1 MGKRKV
7 TSSPKSNKRVTPSIR
22 KRKRSE
28 VVSIDQHQRRSKRLQ
43 KCNDSTTIPAVLLT
57 PPSSILDSARSSST
71 RGLNGRRKY
80 TGSKFDLADALSK
93 GALFSPQQG
102 QANAT
107 EKEDEEKGSNDDG
120 PRHCYCNGYCQA
132 CTSTATCELH
142 EGFFCSVCNDWFHA
156 TCTGWEIHGDAP
168 NQYMES
174 KMYSDLKLSLD
185 SISQEDS
192 HPWYCIRC
200 WEKSF
205 QTKHSY
211 HGSIVRPSN
220 RRFVLGL
227 KSIVQFCLET

>member
-1 MGKRKV
+1 MGVANIPGQNLTWQMR
-7 TSSPKSNKRVTPSIR
+7 SPN
-22 KRKRSE
+22 
-28 VVSIDQHQRRSKRLQ
+28 
-43 KCNDSTTIPAVLLT
+43 
-57 PPSSILDSARSSST
+57 
-71 RGLNGRRKY
+71 GLY
-80 TGSKFDLADALSK
+80 SV
-93 GALFSPQQG
+93 QEQG

-120 PRHCYCNGYCQA
+120 PRHCYCDKCCQTR
-132 CTSTATCELH
+132 TSTATCELH

-156 TCTGWEIHGDAP
+156 TTCTGWEIHGDAP

-174 KMYSDLKLSLD
+174 KMYPDLKFSLD

-200 WEKSF
+200 WEKKF
-205 QTKHSY
+205 ADEAFVPWVDCTPE
-211 HGSIVRPSN
+211 PSN